1 MFRYVA
7 PVAAVAA
14 LFLGAAPA
22 PAQARAP
29 AAFEGVITFRMTEP
43 NGKQTEVIQTTKG
56 RKFRLDGIG
65 ESPRGRGVA
74 MIMDADAQRMVMLMP
89 ADKRA
94 MIMTKADMER
104 MAEMAK
110 GMGVDAEAETGNKP
124 DLDFTK
130 TGRTETVAGV
140 RCEVWAGSF
149 ADKDKRREG
158 EVCLAD
164 GVGFAL
170 LDAMASNPMLGR
182 GVTNE
187 LARYRRLVGPNKGI
201 LKVTALENGTRKV
214 QLEATRIERKVVDDA
229 TFATPEGYT
238 EVHMGQM
245 MQGMMKGQQGKP

>member
-1 MFRYVA
+1 MFRYLA
-7 PVAAVAA
+7 PAAAVAA
-14 LFLGAAPA
+14 LSMGAAPA
-22 PAQARAP
+22 PAQTP
-29 AAFEGVITFRMTEP
+29 FEGVITFRMTEP

-65 ESPRGRGVA
+65 ESKRGPGVA
-74 MIMDADAQRMVMLMP
+74 MIVDADADRMVMLMP

-94 MIMTKADMER
+94 MVMTKADMEQ

-110 GMGVDAEAETGNKP
+110 GMGVDAEVETGGKP
-124 DLDFTK
+124 ELDFAR

-140 RCEVWAGSF
+140 RCEVWAGAF

-182 GVTNE
+182 GVSNE
-187 LARYRRLVGPNKGI
+187 LARYHRLVGPNKGI

-214 QLEATRIERKVVDDA
+214 QLEATRIERKAVDNA

-238 EVHMGQM
+238 EVNMGQM
-245 MQGMMKGQQGKP
+245 MQGMMKGQQGGKP

>member
-1 MFRYVA
+1 MFRSLTPA
-7 PVAAVAA
+7 AAVAV
-14 LFLGAAPA
+14 LSLGAAPA
-22 PAQARAP
+22 VAQTP
-29 AAFEGVITFRMTEP
+29 FEGVITFRMTEP
-43 NGKQTEVIQTTKG
+43 NGKQTEVTQTTKG

-65 ESPRGRGVA
+65 ESKRGPGVA
-74 MIMDADAQRMVMLMP
+74 MIVDADAQRMVMLMP

-94 MIMTKADMER
+94 MVMTKADMEK

-110 GMGVDAEAETGNKP
+110 GMGVDAEVETGGSP
-124 DLDFTK
+124 DLDFAR

-182 GVTNE
+182 GVSNE
-187 LARYRRLVGPNKGI
+187 LARYHRLVGPNKGI

-214 QLEATRIERKVVDDA
+214 QLEATRIERKSVDNA

-238 EVHMGQM
+238 EVNMGQM
-245 MQGMMKGQQGKP
+245 MQGMTKGQQGKP